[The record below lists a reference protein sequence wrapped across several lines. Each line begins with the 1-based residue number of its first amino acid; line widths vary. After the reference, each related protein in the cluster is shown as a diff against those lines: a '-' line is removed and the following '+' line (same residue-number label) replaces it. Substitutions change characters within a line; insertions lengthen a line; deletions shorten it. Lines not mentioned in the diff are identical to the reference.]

1 MSNNQPSDIFVERIS
16 NVSHANGV
24 FRITLGVNDS
34 PNDIRPVTCLMVPA
48 NQLGPM
54 LQGIANAAKNIGE
67 QDQVLITG
75 GGAYNDYLIDR
86 IKNLTNSKITIPDP
100 KIIEY
105 KEALIFSFLG
115 LLRVLEIN
123 NCYSSVTGAKK
134 DHCSGKI
141 YNP

>member
-34 PNDIRPVTCLMVPA
+34 PNDASCNLFDGLA

-67 QDQVLITG
+67 QIQLTG
-75 GGAYNDYLIDR
+75 DGDSTQQAAKAKSAN
-86 IKNLTNSKITIPDP
+86 KKTAP
-100 KIIEY
+100 K
-105 KEALIFSFLG
+105 KSPHQ
-115 LLRVLEIN
+115 EIMKR
-123 NCYSSVTGAKK
+123 C
-134 DHCSGKI
+134 
-141 YNP
+141 

>member
-67 QDQVLITG
+67 QIQLTG
-75 GGAYNDYLIDR
+75 DG
-86 IKNLTNSKITIPDP
+86 DP
-100 KIIEY
+100 APKQT
-105 KEALIFSFLG
+105 AQ
-115 LLRVLEIN
+115 
-123 NCYSSVTGAKK
+123 AKPANK
-134 DHCSGKI
+134 KKTAPKKSPRTKK
-141 YNP
+141 